1 MNKDSHLI
9 YEAYTSP
16 GVPAVP
22 ASTQAKVISTAPVR
36 PPAPAENEEH
46 KEKKEQKI
54 SLEDINSERKAIHAA
69 YEIVDAIYK
78 TVDSFTRASEVI
90 QTITSVH
97 RNERKRQ
104 LGLKQ

>member
-1 MNKDSHLI
+1 MNNDCHLI
-9 YEAYTSP
+9 FEAYTSP

-22 ASTQAKVISTAPVR
+22 VVTQSKPLNTAPTR
-36 PPAPAENEEH
+36 PPATENEEH

>member
-1 MNKDSHLI
+1 VNKDSHLI

-16 GVPAVP
+16 GIPAVP
-22 ASTQAKVISTAPVR
+22 VATQSKQLNTAPVR
-36 PPAPAENEEH
+36 PPAAENEEK